1 MNARVHVGHALE
13 VAQADVIARFWREQ
27 GKDVFF
33 LTGTD
38 EHGKKIQEA
47 AKKAGLSAE
56 DSAKAEKDPQEF
68 VDEMTAYYKKVCNTL
83 GISYDNLIRTS
94 DKEKHWPV
102 VAEIWQKLQKQGDIY
117 KGSYEGYY
125 CVGCEAFLRE
135 AEMKDG
141 ICLIHKKP
149 VQKISEENYFFRFSK
164 YSKEVERLIRE
175 DVIKILP
182 AWRKAEILN
191 LFSDEEVRDIS
202 FSRPVASVGWG
213 VPVPDDESQMIYVWA
228 DALVNYLSG
237 AGYGTAEFEK
247 RWPADIHL
255 IGKDIARFHLMIW
268 PAILLALGLE
278 LPRAVYI
285 HGHISVEGQKI
296 SKSLGNVIDPLELIE
311 KYGID
316 ATRYHLLREIPS
328 GDDGDFSF
336 ARLRERYTADL
347 QNGLGNLVSRV
358 TAVGEKFNEIQI
370 KNPLAEA
377 RKSDFE
383 SYKKAIENFE
393 LHKALEVVWKI
404 VDESNKLV
412 DESRLWEIAR
422 MDEKKARETL
432 EKLAENICAIGIL
445 LLPFLPQTAGKILV
459 AIGIE
464 AGGVLDKKEFSVIF
478 KKPEQP
484 LFPKLA

>member
-1 MNARVHVGHALE
+1 M
-13 VAQADVIARFWREQ
+13 
-27 GKDVFF
+27 
-33 LTGTD
+33 
-38 EHGKKIQEA
+38 
-47 AKKAGLSAE
+47 
-56 DSAKAEKDPQEF
+56 
-68 VDEMTAYYKKVCNTL
+68 
-83 GISYDNLIRTS
+83 
-94 DKEKHWPV
+94 
-102 VAEIWQKLQKQGDIY
+102 
-117 KGSYEGYY
+117 
-125 CVGCEAFLRE
+125 
-135 AEMKDG
+135 
-141 ICLIHKKP
+141 
-149 VQKISEENYFFRFSK
+149 
-164 YSKEVERLIRE
+164 
-175 DVIKILP
+175 
-182 AWRKAEILN
+182 
-191 LFSDEEVRDIS
+191 
-202 FSRPVASVGWG
+202 
-213 VPVPDDESQMIYVWA
+213 
-228 DALVNYLSG
+228 
-237 AGYGTAEFEK
+237 
-247 RWPADIHL
+247 

-422 MDEKKARETL
+422 MDEKKRAKHWKSWRKTFAL
-432 EKLAENICAIGIL
+432 SAFTFAVFASNRWKNIGSNWDRSRRS
-445 LLPFLPQTAGKILV
+445 FR
-459 AIGIE
+459 
-464 AGGVLDKKEFSVIF
+464 
-478 KKPEQP
+478 
-484 LFPKLA
+484 